1 MFHEA
6 RVYGFS
12 YLQSI
17 NSDYALYGNG
27 LRRLIIPKGQCG
39 QIIAY
44 VIKGADIELLSWDEV
59 KANHPMNSSL
69 EKILV

>member
-1 MFHEA
+1 MHHEA

-17 NSDYALYGNG
+17 NSDYTLYGNG
-27 LRRLIIPKGQCG
+27 LRRLIIPKGQYG
-39 QIIAY
+39 QMLAY
-44 VIKGADIELLSWDEV
+44 VIKGGEIEPLSWEEI
-59 KANHPMNSSL
+59 KANHPMNSGL